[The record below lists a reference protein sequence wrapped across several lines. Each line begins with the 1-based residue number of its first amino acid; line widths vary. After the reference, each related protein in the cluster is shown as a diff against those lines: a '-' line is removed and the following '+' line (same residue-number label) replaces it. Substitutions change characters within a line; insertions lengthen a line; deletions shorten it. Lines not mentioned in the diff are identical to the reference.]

1 MPTIYEDITI
11 AITSC
16 GRFDL
21 LKKTISSIEQT
32 IDLSKY
38 KKILTEDSRDKK
50 HQEKMKEAQ
59 KN

>member
-1 MPTIYEDITI
+1 
-11 AITSC
+11 
-16 GRFDL
+16 

-38 KKILTEDSRDKK
+38 KKILTEDSKDKK